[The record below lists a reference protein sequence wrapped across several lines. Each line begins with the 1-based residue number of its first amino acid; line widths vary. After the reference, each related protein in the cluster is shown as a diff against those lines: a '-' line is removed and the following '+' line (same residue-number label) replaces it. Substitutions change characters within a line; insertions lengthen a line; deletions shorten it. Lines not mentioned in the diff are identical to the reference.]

1 VIIAGAVE
9 GEWSQPFDSLMFLVI
24 LSITLSTLLVVC
36 LVIIIVLGLCLR
48 TRTKTGDVSASCYE
62 VCNPHFGGRP
72 MQQKPLLVEYLHVEL
87 FIHPARMDAM
97 PNVVAFLSFFFFHDV
112 YR

>member
-1 VIIAGAVE
+1 
-9 GEWSQPFDSLMFLVI
+9 
-24 LSITLSTLLVVC
+24 
-36 LVIIIVLGLCLR
+36 
-48 TRTKTGDVSASCYE
+48 
-62 VCNPHFGGRP
+62 